1 MFARSTTL
9 TADLD
14 RMDDGI
20 AEIRETVMPTVLD
33 MDGCTGL
40 SMLCDRDTGR
50 CIVTTAW
57 ETERAMARTRD
68 RVALLRD
75 STATR
80 FGSTSPQ
87 VQEWEI
93 AALHRRHAAGDD
105 ACARVTWSR
114 TDPDRADQVID
125 AFRTTIVPRM
135 DDVPGFCSLS
145 MMIDRHSGLGSLTTV
160 YDDRSAMDASSDD
173 MRRMR
178 EEFTRQMG
186 MELVDVHGYDVV
198 LHHLRVPELV

>member
-1 MFARSTTL
+1 MYARSTTL
-9 TADLD
+9 TADPE

-20 AEIRETVMPTVLD
+20 AEVRDTVMPSVLD

-40 SMLCDRDTGR
+40 SMLCDRESGR

-57 ETERAMARTRD
+57 ETEEAMVRTRD

-75 STATR
+75 NAATR
-80 FGSTSPQ
+80 FGSASPQ

-93 AALHRRHAAGDD
+93 AAVHRLHHAGDD

-114 TDPDRADQVID
+114 TEPGRADQVID
-125 AFRTTIVPRM
+125 AFRSSIVPRM

-145 MMIDRHSGLGSLTTV
+145 MMIDRNSGLGSLTTV
-160 YDDRSAMDASSDD
+160 YDDRSSMEASGDD

-178 EEFTRQMG
+178 EDFTRQMG
-186 MELVDVHGYDVV
+186 MELVDVHTYDVV